1 MRFFFRL
8 FTSNKTFT
16 KKISELEN
24 KIYSLETK
32 INDVKTE
39 VKSFSVTKEKEK
51 NDSPPTIQ
59 INHLQVD
66 QIVIEHL
73 DYANNFGQL
82 GIKELSG
89 RLNIGS
95 SYEGDISEQVN
106 EIVKQKLGKEA
117 AVNIKAKKEE

>member
-1 MRFFFRL
+1 MRFIFRL
-8 FTSNKTFT
+8 FTSKKTFT
-16 KKISELEN
+16 KKISELEK
-24 KIYSLETK
+24 KIHSLESK

-39 VKSFSVTKEKEK
+39 VKSISTPAEKKE
-51 NDSPPTIQ
+51 NDNPPTIQ

>member
-1 MRFFFRL
+1 ME
-8 FTSNKTFT
+8 
-16 KKISELEN
+16 KKIS
-24 KIYSLETK
+24 SLESK
-32 INDVKTE
+32 INEVKTE
-39 VKSFSVTKEKEK
+39 VKAIRIPSPPKEKE
-51 NDSPPTIQ
+51 NNPTVQ

-89 RLNIGS
+89 KLNIGS
-95 SYEGDISEQVN
+95 TYEGDISEKIN